1 VRRSIIESGQDTPAP
16 DFGRHGAQ
24 TQDTDNPAKKT
35 A

>member
-1 VRRSIIESGQDTPAP
+1 VIESGQDTPAP

-24 TQDTDNPAKKT
+24 TKAADKPAKKT